1 MHHFTWRIVLNIT
14 VCHLH
19 HIVGYMVQGTF
30 LVHRYI
36 YIYIYV
42 YNRHKKCTYVGGTN
56 DSLNPN
62 YFSQTT
68 TSCPSIKSLVQEVN
82 NLCVNKSVIK
92 GHNLFASIPICS
104 DGYSLNRTLS
114 YKKAV
119 FYPSTCSIGYCLK
132 ETYILFV
139 SEQMFMGERVFSY
152 IFIRA
157 TTNTG
162 CSTTTTSTIHITTT

>member
-1 MHHFTWRIVLNIT
+1 
-14 VCHLH
+14 
-19 HIVGYMVQGTF
+19 MVQGTF

-82 NLCVNKSVIK
+82 NLCVNKSVVT
-92 GHNLFASIPICS
+92 
-104 DGYSLNRTLS
+104 D
-114 YKKAV
+114 KA
-119 FYPSTCSIGYCLK
+119 CKLCL
-132 ETYILFV
+132 I
-139 SEQMFMGERVFSY
+139 
-152 IFIRA
+152 
-157 TTNTG
+157 N
-162 CSTTTTSTIHITTT
+162 